1 MPGMLQDA
9 RKSFQRQR
17 AAESELVDSFQA
29 PQCTTASSCSLI
41 FFYMLAPL
49 PGTTCCSPSG
59 LLLLLSVFL
68 LFSLHSSSVSL
79 SPVAQTMGPRLQ
91 PAVGPL
97 KPSESF
103 QSEAQGLQGKSYNLA
118 CWCASVG
125 MPMSAGIATL
135 FIHSLLSFVLQ
146 CASLHD
152 CILLYPPSRLTC
164 FFWLFEL
171 LIFFLCFGTQ
181 RSVECSIFTRCP
193 PLYKKQS
200 FIV

>member
-1 MPGMLQDA
+1 
-9 RKSFQRQR
+9 
-17 AAESELVDSFQA
+17 
-29 PQCTTASSCSLI
+29 
-41 FFYMLAPL
+41 MLAPL

-118 CWCASVG
+118 CWCASKG

-146 CASLHD
+146 CVSLHD

-164 FFWLFEL
+164 FSGFSNFLFSFSVLAHSAVLNAPSSPGVRPFLKSKVLLSEL
-171 LIFFLCFGTQ
+171 
-181 RSVECSIFTRCP
+181 SH
-193 PLYKKQS
+193 KKS
-200 FIV
+200 YI